1 MGGVCGGDPGHERQS
16 KREQYLDCSDGG
28 RRGRSAYAERTRY
41 FAGMVA
47 RRKDASVFVIT
58 GREFAGVRV
67 VDGRWRG
74 ARGDASLDWRGYG
87 EVVARR
93 EDNYVYVVGVPGL
106 QR

>member
-1 MGGVCGGDPGHERQS
+1 MGGVRGGNSGHERQS

-41 FAGMVA
+41 FAGVVA
-47 RRKDASVFVIT
+47 RRKDACVLVIT
-58 GREFAGVRV
+58 RWEFAGVRAI
-67 VDGRWRG
+67 DGRWRG

-87 EVVARR
+87 EVVAGR
-93 EDNYVYVVGVPGL
+93 EDDCVYVVGVSGL